1 MLRSACFAIV
11 ATVFVFMQSPVFAQ
25 SCQPTPNDTAIW
37 SAIKDSQNA
46 LDFAQYLKDF
56 PQGCNRVVA
65 LFKLRQMVP
74 ESIALTAR
82 IRVAGDGAWYQA
94 PNGGFLTHG
103 DNVVQSMTIGFDN
116 NMDPAKLSFA
126 YTCDA
131 AGKGVTRASNA
142 QECPTNGQAPIQ
154 GFGVFVSGS
163 YSQFYT
169 LSTECTVRRGDH
181 STYHPKSADGSWC
194 GAHSPAP
201 SEYIVNIMVTV
212 KRQELN

>member
-1 MLRSACFAIV
+1 M
-11 ATVFVFMQSPVFAQ
+11 T
-25 SCQPTPNDTAIW
+25 TAIW

-116 NMDPAKLSFA
+116 NMDPAKLSFS

-131 AGKGVTRASNA
+131 AGKGGYTRIKCSGMSN
-142 QECPTNGQAPIQ
+142 QWT
-154 GFGVFVSGS
+154 
-163 YSQFYT
+163 
-169 LSTECTVRRGDH
+169 
-181 STYHPKSADGSWC
+181 
-194 GAHSPAP
+194 GAHSRFRRFC
-201 SEYIVNIMVTV
+201 VG
-212 KRQELN
+212 EL